1 MALCALI
8 VADNGLRAAGI
19 NDASEA
25 INRCFESH
33 NGDFVA
39 SLITRRMQDF
49 FETNFAAMPI
59 IPKPPSVLKALDE
72 ALPLAH
78 FLVSFARR
86 QRGKFREKQQGIVVQ
101 AIQERL
107 SQWDISPADVL
118 WWITEGLPKAQQLY
132 ESIGVLAARLD
143 SQDITIARRA
153 AMNITGPSRSPTGQ
167 MCADLIEKL
176 FPE

>member
-1 MALCALI
+1 MNDLHEANIAAL
-8 VADNGLRAAGI
+8 
-19 NDASEA
+19 
-25 INRCFESH
+25 
-33 NGDFVA
+33 
-39 SLITRRMQDF
+39 
-49 FETNFAAMPI
+49 PI

-78 FLVSFARR
+78 FLVAFARY
-86 QRGKFREKQQGIVVQ
+86 QRGKFKEKQHGMIVL

-107 SQWDISPADVL
+107 SQWEISVADVL
-118 WWITEGLPKAQQLY
+118 WWITEGLPKTDQLY
-132 ESIGVLAARLD
+132 ESIAVLAARLGSKD
-143 SQDITIARRA
+143 VAIARRA